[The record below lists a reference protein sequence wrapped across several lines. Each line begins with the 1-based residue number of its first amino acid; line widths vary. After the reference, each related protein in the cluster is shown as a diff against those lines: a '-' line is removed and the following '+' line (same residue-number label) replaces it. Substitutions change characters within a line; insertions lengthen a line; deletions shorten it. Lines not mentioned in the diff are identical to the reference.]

1 MTIVYMDNS
10 GKRTG
15 KVLVD
20 EAADTKRETW
30 EMTEKLNKYK
40 KLTEGGERTFI
51 WGLGTCTRS

>member
-30 EMTEKLNKYK
+30 EIK
-40 KLTEGGERTFI
+40 
-51 WGLGTCTRS
+51 